1 MIKATTL
8 MALANKLQE
17 EGVVGST
24 TDVEVSAN
32 VHVTPEE
39 QTKIDEAVTQVE
51 EIATAG
57 QEIDETIDE
66 QEQTEEAEATL
77 RAIVNNLKK
86 YGSLN
91 NQMYSFLQETGYLD
105 AIAAYQSTQMNKV
118 IYPAV
123 ETIAPNQLNKAYM
136 DSIIAGCEGM
146 LANAVKRV
154 GEFLKTIWEKI
165 VSIVQR
171 IVAFFT
177 TNEKNIEARKDEIAK
192 ITVDVSNV
200 KYPKSYCTL
209 DNMTT
214 IASAVKSI
222 SPALVQAMNEF
233 SNMKLMDQLKD
244 ISDGSIGAPSKVGDI
259 GLKGIAEINDNQ
271 YMRSLADLKIGGA
284 ETLGA
289 AKLTVDT
296 LKSTAYQSA
305 KECVVYAKTM
315 NKNLN
320 AMKAMANKVTKMA
333 DVLSSQ
339 LNSTINQ
346 AGAGEKLKATADD
359 IRKTSTDYAKAIS
372 IVSKNVMFV
381 ARSYM
386 VACASALRFAGQGG
400 DNNLPAVR

>member
-118 IYPAV
+118 VYPAV

-146 LANAVKRV
+146 LANAAKRV
-154 GEFLKTIWEKI
+154 GEFLKKIWEKI

-177 TNEKNIEARKDEIAK
+177 ANEKNIEARKDEVAK
-192 ITVDVSNV
+192 ITVDVSNA
-200 KYPKSYCTL
+200 KYPGSYCTL

-222 SPALVQAMNEF
+222 SPELVKAFNEF
-233 SNMKLMDQLKD
+233 KNLKLMDKIKD
-244 ISDGSIGAPSKVGDI
+244 VGAAMGGDEQAKSIRLAMSAIKEVGS
-259 GLKGIAEINDNQ
+259 NQ
-271 YMRSLADLKIGGA
+271 YMISLKDLKIGGA
-284 ETLGA
+284 NTLGE
-289 AKLTVDT
+289 AKLTTDA
-296 LKSTAYQSA
+296 LKNTAYQSA
-305 KECVVYAKTM
+305 KECVGYAKSHG
-315 NKNLN
+315 KLLN
-320 AMKAMANKVTKMA
+320 EIKSYASRMAKYAENVTQIANATDTKGNTYGEEYTKAVREF
-333 DVLSSQ
+333 S
-339 LNSTINQ
+339 
-346 AGAGEKLKATADD
+346 GA
-359 IRKTSTDYAKAIS
+359 YASAIGT
-372 IVSKNVMFV
+372 VSKNVMLV

-386 VACASALRFAGQGG
+386 VACAAALRRAGQGG
-400 DNNLPAVR
+400 DNNLPAVS

>member
-1 MIKATTL
+1 MIKATAL
-8 MALANKLQE
+8 MSLANKLQE

-51 EIATAG
+51 EIATAEK
-57 QEIDETIDE
+57 EIEETITE

-105 AIAAYQSTQMNKV
+105 AIATYQSTQMNRV
-118 IYPAV
+118 VYPAV

-136 DSIIAGCEGM
+136 NAIIAGCEGM
-146 LANAVKRV
+146 LTNAIKRI

-165 VSIVQR
+165 VSIIQR

-192 ITVDVSNV
+192 ITIDVSNA
-200 KYPKSYCTL
+200 KYSESYCTL

-214 IASAVKSI
+214 ITSAVKSI
-222 SPALVQAMNEF
+222 NPELVKALNKFDNMN
-233 SNMKLMDQLKD
+233 LMDK
-244 ISDGSIGAPSKVGDI
+244 
-259 GLKGIAEINDNQ
+259 INFLSNTLDTFELGNMEALEVANNQ
-271 YMRSLADLKIGGA
+271 YLRSLANLKIGGA
-284 ETLGA
+284 NTLGKA
-289 AKLTVDT
+289 NLTTDT
-296 LKSTAYQSA
+296 LKGVAYQSA

-320 AMKAMANKVTKMA
+320 TMKKVANKMA
-333 DVLSSQ
+333 KIADQTALNLERIKYNEPKKEGTQNQPRTNITGKYVQKISS
-339 LNSTINQ
+339 
-346 AGAGEKLKATADD
+346 
-359 IRKTSTDYAKAIS
+359 DYAKAIS
-372 IVSKNVMFV
+372 IVSKNVMV
-381 ARSYM
+381 VVRSYM
-386 VACASALRFAGQGG
+386 VACASALRFARQNE
-400 DNNLPAVR
+400 DNNLSNS